1 MLFIEFWTYKKNE
14 WIILEGLAL
23 KDKLHVPSLFICTQ
37 IFLISSQNQSICVF
51 SQKVLG
57 QL

>member
-1 MLFIEFWTYKKNE
+1 MLFIEFWTDKK
-14 WIILEGLAL
+14 ILEGLAL